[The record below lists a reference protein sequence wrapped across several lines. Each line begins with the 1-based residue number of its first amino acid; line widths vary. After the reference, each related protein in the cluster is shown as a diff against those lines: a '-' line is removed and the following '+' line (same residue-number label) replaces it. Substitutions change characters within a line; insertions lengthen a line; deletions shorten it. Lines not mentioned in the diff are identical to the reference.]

1 MAYMSQEKKR
11 QIAPEV
17 KKILKKFGM
26 NGTLSIDNHS
36 TLVLTLKSG
45 RLDLIKDF
53 DECTN
58 ADLKFMGRQTRNEP
72 SKYLDV
78 NPYHY
83 KSHFSNAKNRAFMV
97 EIFEALNCGN
107 HNNSRIEIDYFDVG
121 WYVRVLVGRWNK
133 PYILLK

>member
-1 MAYMSQEKKR
+1 MAYMSQDKKR

-17 KKILKKFGM
+17 KKILKKYGM
-26 NGTLSIDNHS
+26 EGTLSVDNHS

-53 DECTN
+53 DNTVN
-58 ADLKFMGRQTRNEP
+58 ADLKFMGRQMREVP

-78 NPYHY
+78 NPYHFQ
-83 KSHFSNAKNRAFMV
+83 SHFSETKNQEFMAA
-97 EIFEALNCGN
+97 IFKALNNGN

-133 PYILLK
+133 PYIVNK